1 MGSRVCTLCFFRGIV
16 RHVATAAACV
26 AASSALAA
34 DEPLDACPELGRSY
48 IRLPGTATC
57 LAIAGDLKVDYRQRF
72 SRKDIFAEA
81 ERDETGPH
89 VSYELGRLPP
99 DRSLGRSRTELK
111 TFFNTMTPTDFGVLS
126 TSIGFKSQVET
137 PPRNPS
143 DPVNEFNRTGKRTI
157 LERASIQLGG
167 FSAGYMPSFFDFTP
181 SLSYTTAYASEQNTT
196 VLAYTHRIPGVVDL
210 TLSAEDGSERRLADP
225 VWGSYRDARAPDTVI
240 AARKPFDWG
249 NIKVAAAAHPV
260 SAISIADCCGV
271 MEGRSLGWAAMAG
284 VEGWFDIGN
293 MSSEILLNVAL
304 ARGGLSYLNA
314 TNQPADF
321 AVSADGRVFLTDGRA
336 AVAAYA
342 HWWTK
347 QIRTVFTLSAF
358 ETSLDTDSMRWRTSG
373 SIMQAALELVPRR
386 GFVMGVEVNYHQDRA
401 QGGNQT
407 VLRAPVSNEFLSSV
421 VFMRTRF

>member
-1 MGSRVCTLCFFRGIV
+1 MDSGVGTFRFLRRIVLLAIAMGSAV
-16 RHVATAAACV
+16 
-26 AASSALAA
+26 ASSAAAA
-34 DEPLDACPELGRSY
+34 DEPLGACPELGRGY
-48 IRLPGTATC
+48 LRLPGMAAC
-57 LAIAGDLKVDYRQRF
+57 VALAGDLKVDYRQRF
-72 SRKDIFAEA
+72 SRQEIFAEPQ
-81 ERDETGPH
+81 RDTTGPH
-89 VSYELGRLPP
+89 IAYELGRLPE

-111 TFFNTMTPTDFGVLS
+111 TFFNTITPTEFGMLS

-137 PPRNPS
+137 PPRNPN
-143 DPVNEFNRTGKRTI
+143 DLVNEFNRTGKRTI

-181 SLSYTTAYASEQNTT
+181 SLSYTTAYASEINTT
-196 VLAYTHRIPGVVDL
+196 VLAYTHRIPGIIDL

-240 AARKPFDWG
+240 AARKPLDWG

-260 SAISIADCCGV
+260 SAMAVAECCGV
-271 MEGRSLGWAAMAG
+271 AEGRDLGWAAMVG
-284 VEGWFDIGN
+284 IEGWFDVGS

-304 ARGGLSYLNA
+304 ARGGLSYLGA

-321 AVSADGRVFLTDGRA
+321 AVSAHGRVFLTDGRA

-347 QIRTVFTLSAF
+347 QIRTVFTFSAY

-373 SIMQAALELVPRR
+373 SITQAALELVPRR

-401 QGGNQT
+401 QGGDQA
-407 VLRAPVSNEFLSSV
+407 VLRPSVSNEFLSSV